1 MLRTVT
7 ARLTVLYALLFSLLS
22 LAVFVLLYLHL
33 SSSLGTR
40 MDERLQDIAREFTE
54 LYRTGDMQALQ
65 AEFGRESEARGSRR
79 VFFRLLDA
87 SGQTMV
93 ASNLKDWPDLARSPA
108 WPESYRGHRTL
119 LQTLNISRHHHRV
132 RTILQPTGDGHVLQ
146 LGISLAE
153 DDRLLERYRE
163 TFGHSFAVIILCGAL
178 VGFAV
183 SRRAMAGV
191 ERVRQT
197 ALRIGEGDL
206 SHRVPLGGE
215 GEEID
220 LLAKAFN
227 DMLERIGALVGELK
241 EVTNNVAHDL
251 RSPVTRIRGI
261 AEMAL
266 TGPQEP
272 TEYREMAGQ
281 VVEES
286 DRLVEM
292 INTMLEIA
300 ETDAGITA
308 LDRMPVDLRAIVLE
322 AAELFQPA
330 AEDLG
335 IDLSTQAEQ
344 TPIRI
349 FGDKTRLRRVVA
361 NLLDNA
367 LKFTPVGGRVQVTLA
382 TAGKTVTLSISDT
395 GTGIAPG
402 ELPRI
407 FDRFYRGDRSRSL
420 PGNGLGLSLVRALVR
435 AHGGEVVATSRRGE
449 GSSFTVTLPLAD
461 MPAAG

>member
-22 LAVFVLLYLHL
+22 LTIFVLLYLHL
-33 SSSLGTR
+33 AASLGGQ
-40 MDERLQDIAREFTE
+40 MDERLKDSAREFTE
-54 LYRTGDMQALQ
+54 LYRTGGIRALGG
-65 AEFGRESEARGSRR
+65 EFGREGGAQGSRR
-79 VFFRLLDA
+79 VFFRLLD
-87 SGQTMV
+87 SHGRTLV
-93 ASNLKDWPDLARSPA
+93 SSDLKDWPDLARRPA
-108 WPESYRGHRTL
+108 WPESYRGDRTL
-119 LQTLNISRHHHRV
+119 LQNLIVSRHHHRV

-146 LGISLAE
+146 LGISREE

-163 TFGHSFAVIILCGAL
+163 TFGHSFAVIVLCGAL
-178 VGFAV
+178 VGFV
-183 SRRAMAGV
+183 ISRRAMSGV

-197 ALRIGEGDL
+197 ALMIGEGDL
-206 SHRVPLGGE
+206 THRVPLGRE

-227 DMLERIGALVGELK
+227 DMLERIDALVGELK

-251 RSPVTRIRGI
+251 RSPITRIRGI

-266 TGPQEP
+266 TGPQDP
-272 TEYREMAGQ
+272 TEYRDMAGQ

-286 DRLVEM
+286 DRLVAM

-300 ETDAGITA
+300 ETDAGLAA
-308 LDRMPVDLRAIVLE
+308 LDRTSVDLGDIVRE

-335 IDLSTQAEQ
+335 IDLSTQAPQ
-344 TPIRI
+344 TPVRVL
-349 FGDKTRLRRVVA
+349 GDKTRLRRVVA

-367 LKFTPVGGRVQVTLA
+367 IKFTPSGGHVRIALA
-382 TAGKTVTLSISDT
+382 NDGKTAALSVSDT
-395 GTGIAPG
+395 GTGIAP
-402 ELPRI
+402 EDLPRI

-420 PGNGLGLSLVRALVR
+420 PGNGLGLSLVRTLVR
-435 AHGGEVVATSRRGE
+435 AHGGDVAVTSRPGA
-449 GSSFTVTLPLAD
+449 GSTFTVTLPLAD
-461 MPAAG
+461 ST